1 MAEKISFGDIARR
14 TLGIALF
21 TFIPGTGVGA
31 GVEFMTNG
39 SDPNYALA
47 AIQGGINAAFSAYTT
62 VLIFLGVQLAW
73 NGKMTS
79 KDVETGFRQAAAK
92 AAEDNEELQDALA
105 LSEKGEFNYSDLN
118 FDSDDELFGDDP
130 DDDKD
135 GDDDD
140 NVAPATPTPPYSL
153 N

>member
-1 MAEKISFGDIARR
+1 MNDKITFGDIARR

-39 SDPNYALA
+39 GDPNYALA

-92 AAEDNEELQDALA
+92 AADDNEELQDMLS
-105 LSEKGEFNYSDLN
+105 LSEKGEFDYDDLA
-118 FDSDDELFGDDP
+118 FDGDDEL
-130 DDDKD
+130 D
-135 GDDDD
+135 GDDDED
-140 NVAPATPTPPYSL
+140 DALVAPGEDAK
-153 N
+153 

>member
-1 MAEKISFGDIARR
+1 MNEKIKFGDIARR

-39 SDPNYALA
+39 TDPNYALA

-92 AAEDNEELQDALA
+92 AAEDNEELQATLK
-105 LSEKGEFNYSDLN
+105 LSEKGEFDYDDLA
-118 FDSDDELFGDDP
+118 F
-130 DDDKD
+130 D
-135 GDDDD
+135 GDDDLD
-140 NVAPATPTPPYSL
+140 GDDDEDEAEVTPGEEAK
-153 N
+153 

>member
-1 MAEKISFGDIARR
+1 MADKITFGDIARR
-14 TLGIALF
+14 TIGIAMF

-31 GVEFMTNG
+31 GVEFMTNAG
-39 SDPNYALA
+39 DPNYALA
-47 AIQGGINAAFSAYTT
+47 AIQGGINAALSAYTT

-92 AAEDNEELQDALA
+92 AAEDNEELQDMLA

-135 GDDDD
+135 GDDDED
-140 NVAPATPTPPYSL
+140 KSPATPTPPYSL

>member
-1 MAEKISFGDIARR
+1 MTDKVRFGDIARR

-39 SDPNYALA
+39 TDPNYALA

-62 VLIFLGVQLAW
+62 VLIFIGVQLAW

-92 AAEDNEELQDALA
+92 AAEENEDLQETLK

-135 GDDDD
+135 GDDGTP
-140 NVAPATPTPPYSL
+140 APTATPYSL